1 MKNLLLSFICLMLC
15 APLGVKAQVYVSS
28 SDQLKNA
35 FTEYGKISQYEAD
48 YSEAQELAAEL
59 KTQKTNYDLNPETE
73 YTYNADCNQ
82 WKNAY
87 NNIKSNIGT
96 ATLYF
101 VTKASNDLT
110 DEGWEVFETWFEEHG
125 DEYEGY
131 DDDQIIAAFVALPG
145 NADYAEPAATHVY
158 PVDPKSL
165 LGVSAEPTVL
175 GTTINYSRKYSKL
188 NFVFHYLR
196 YDFAQNVVEDA
207 EEIVGV
213 LSTRTKFGNKVNDLA
228 ALQTTEYNNSVRT
241 IEKPNPYTELY
252 NQAVEAVSEAKAN
265 LDNANKYK
273 RIIITSAISTD
284 AYIEDFAGDLIGNGY
299 TVSVSNA
306 NSALI
311 GTSAGTVSGLCV
323 SGAKIATT
331 NNGTYSNCVAVYNGI
346 TGFVGNSG
354 TTYTSLAKLASVMSG
369 TFGLDMTNTNSLLV
383 PVTQNNKVYEVSYY
397 ALSSKNIKQTKYLN
411 VRNGSL
417 VGTTKPTLAANE
429 FLIIESENTNTD
441 ITEQN
446 VIELASAGYVC
457 NNCYLTDASEFYSPV
472 KFVAAKLNY
481 TRTFSADVWSSLV
494 LPFDANTTV
503 LNKIGVSRV
512 NEFGSFDNG
521 NVTFVAASEIKAYQ
535 PYIIKTVSSGA
546 VFANIENA
554 VFEKSPS
561 TDLHNLGSNGY
572 FYGNLSTRQTVPVLS
587 NNGVYRVYGFN
598 SKNQM
603 ARGSETAYF
612 STFRCYLLAKESE
625 FTSSSANSKVRVQ
638 FLDKYGDVIDSD
650 ATTDVD
656 IVKSNNISVVG
667 GNNEIIVNSD
677 KEQSVSVYTTNG
689 KLVQVADI
697 AEGENVISVNPGM
710 YIVNGKKVIVK

>member
-1 MKNLLLSFICLMLC
+1 MLC

-59 KTQKTNYDLNPETE
+59 KTQKNNYDLNPETE

-110 DEGWEVFETWFEEHG
+110 DEGWDAFDAWFEEHG

-131 DDDQIIAAFVALPG
+131 DDDEIIAAFVALSG

-175 GTTINYSRKYSKL
+175 GSAINYSKKCSKL

-196 YDFAQNVVEDA
+196 YDIAQNVVEDA

-241 IEKPNPYTELY
+241 TAKPNPYTELY

-265 LDNANKYK
+265 LDNANRYK
-273 RIIITSAISTD
+273 KIIITSAISTD

-397 ALSSKNIKQTKYLN
+397 ALSSKNTKQTKYLN

>member
-1 MKNLLLSFICLMLC
+1 MLC

-59 KTQKTNYDLNPETE
+59 KTQKNNYDLNPETE

-110 DEGWEVFETWFEEHG
+110 DEGWDAFDAWFEEHG

-131 DDDQIIAAFVALPG
+131 DDDEIIAAFVALSG

-175 GTTINYSRKYSKL
+175 GSAINYSKKCSKL

-196 YDFAQNVVEDA
+196 YDIAQNVVEDA

-241 IEKPNPYTELY
+241 TAKPNPYTELY

-265 LDNANKYK
+265 LDNANRYK
-273 RIIITSAISTD
+273 KIIITSAISTD

-397 ALSSKNIKQTKYLN
+397 ALSSKNTKQTKYLN

-638 FLDKYGDVIDSD
+638 LLDKYGDVIDSD

>member
-59 KTQKTNYDLNPETE
+59 KTQKNNYDLNPETE

-110 DEGWEVFETWFEEHG
+110 DEGWDAFDAWFEEHG

-131 DDDQIIAAFVALPG
+131 DDDEIIAAFVALPG

-175 GTTINYSRKYSKL
+175 GSAINYSKKCSKL

-196 YDFAQNVVEDA
+196 YDIAQNVVEDA

-241 IEKPNPYTELY
+241 TAKPNPYTELY

-273 RIIITSAISTD
+273 KIIITSAISTD

-397 ALSSKNIKQTKYLN
+397 ALSSKNTKQTKYLN

-457 NNCYLTDASEFYSPV
+457 NNCYLTDALEFYSPV

-494 LPFDANTTV
+494 LPFDANATV

-650 ATTDVD
+650 ATTDID

-677 KEQSVSVYTTNG
+677 KVQSVSVYTTNG

>member
-1 MKNLLLSFICLMLC
+1 
-15 APLGVKAQVYVSS
+15 
-28 SDQLKNA
+28 
-35 FTEYGKISQYEAD
+35 
-48 YSEAQELAAEL
+48 
-59 KTQKTNYDLNPETE
+59 
-73 YTYNADCNQ
+73 
-82 WKNAY
+82 
-87 NNIKSNIGT
+87 
-96 ATLYF
+96 
-101 VTKASNDLT
+101 
-110 DEGWEVFETWFEEHG
+110 
-125 DEYEGY
+125 
-131 DDDQIIAAFVALPG
+131 
-145 NADYAEPAATHVY
+145 
-158 PVDPKSL
+158 
-165 LGVSAEPTVL
+165 
-175 GTTINYSRKYSKL
+175 
-188 NFVFHYLR
+188 LR
-196 YDFAQNVVEDA
+196 YDIAQNVVEDA

-241 IEKPNPYTELY
+241 VEKPNPYTELY

-323 SGAKIATT
+323 SGAKIATI

-354 TTYTSLAKLASVMSG
+354 TTYTSLAKLASVMSD

-397 ALSSKNIKQTKYLN
+397 ALSSKNTKQTKYLN

-689 KLVQVADI
+689 NLVQVADI

>member
-59 KTQKTNYDLNPETE
+59 KTQKNNYDQNPETE

-87 NNIKSNIGT
+87 NNIYSNIGT

-110 DEGWEVFETWFEEHG
+110 DEGWDAFDAWFEEHG

-131 DDDQIIAAFVALPG
+131 DDDEIIAAFVALPG

-213 LSTRTKFGNKVNDLA
+213 LSNQTKFGNKVNDLA

-241 IEKPNPYTELY
+241 TAKPNPYTELY

-346 TGFVGNSG
+346 TGYVGNSE

-397 ALSSKNIKQTKYLN
+397 ALSSKNTKQTKYLN

-472 KFVAAKLNY
+472 KFVAAKLN
-481 TRTFSADVWSSLV
+481 
-494 LPFDANTTV
+494 
-503 LNKIGVSRV
+503 
-512 NEFGSFDNG
+512 
-521 NVTFVAASEIKAYQ
+521 
-535 PYIIKTVSSGA
+535 
-546 VFANIENA
+546 
-554 VFEKSPS
+554 
-561 TDLHNLGSNGY
+561 
-572 FYGNLSTRQTVPVLS
+572 
-587 NNGVYRVYGFN
+587 
-598 SKNQM
+598 
-603 ARGSETAYF
+603 
-612 STFRCYLLAKESE
+612 
-625 FTSSSANSKVRVQ
+625 
-638 FLDKYGDVIDSD
+638 
-650 ATTDVD
+650 
-656 IVKSNNISVVG
+656 
-667 GNNEIIVNSD
+667 
-677 KEQSVSVYTTNG
+677 
-689 KLVQVADI
+689 
-697 AEGENVISVNPGM
+697 
-710 YIVNGKKVIVK
+710 